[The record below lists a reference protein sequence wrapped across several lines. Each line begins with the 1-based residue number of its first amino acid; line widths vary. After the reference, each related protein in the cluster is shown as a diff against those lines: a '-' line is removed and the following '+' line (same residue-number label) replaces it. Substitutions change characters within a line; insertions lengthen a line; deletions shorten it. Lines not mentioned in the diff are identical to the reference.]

1 MMKIKGLIL
10 KSKDQVSI
18 LILNNHLKDNKLNY
32 KVMRKQNQEKDLTNP
47 EIEGL
52 KYKDL
57 NPKYNLLQN
66 QTKKLLKKKL
76 ISR

>member
-10 KSKDQVSI
+10 KSKDQELI

>member
-47 EIEGL
+47 KIEGL